1 MTIKLTIAENSVKD
15 PDLVADE
22 KLSLQVA
29 AWLRHCENS
38 LDFLF
43 RDDTPDLGVVEALQG
58 APHLKICDPISGLDE
73 PHVMKKVERMEDMDS
88 GENVPAENCLKG
100 RNMLVVMAN
109 GDEASGRWM
118 KGRREGAG
126 CHIGPRLEKIGV
138 HMIAGQYEDGV
149 LTGLGKVIMKDDTVR
164 QGTFQHGYLH
174 GPVRGFR
181 VSKLSGGGGH
191 GDSGLSWIGHYRAG
205 LPHGTC
211 WVSMLGGGWLVGRVD
226 DNGAFTGTDI
236 AFLYSN
242 LSTALVGEWRDGKL
256 VAGRS
261 SRLTGLQE
269 VHGVLVPSFT
279 STDNS
284 SANHYERW
292 ISTDSCMLC
301 PPHRQDPYEST
312 LVRVAKSEV
321 EGGGEGLYARK
332 NIPAGTLI
340 AFYNGIRMTKE
351 QRTPYGD
358 TGYAIF
364 VEWAERGR
372 KTGDHMDLPP
382 EFHAS
387 ENYTSTL
394 AHKLNHSFIANC
406 EWSNAEHPCYGLVP
420 SVTTCFEVLEGQE
433 LTVNYGLDME
443 RAPQWYMDCWDLHSR
458 IVN

>member
-1 MTIKLTIAENSVKD
+1 MTIKLNDTIPNSSITD
-15 PDLVADE
+15 PDLIADE
-22 KLSLQVA
+22 KLSLKVA

-43 RDDTPDLGVVEALQG
+43 RDDTPHLGVVEALQG
-58 APHLKICDPISGLDE
+58 PPSLKICDTISGLDE
-73 PHVMKKVERMEDMDS
+73 PHFMKKVEKMEDVDS
-88 GENVPAENCLKG
+88 GENVAAEDCLKG
-100 RNMLVVMAN
+100 RNMLVVLAN
-109 GDEASGRWM
+109 GDEASGRWV

-174 GPVRGFR
+174 GPV
-181 VSKLSGGGGH
+181 SGGGGH

-226 DNGAFTGTDI
+226 DTGAFTGADI
-236 AFLYSN
+236 AFLYPD
-242 LSTALVGEWRDGKL
+242 LSTALVGEWRDGQL

-261 SRLTGLQE
+261 SRLTRLQE

-279 STDNS
+279 IPDNS
-284 SANHYERW
+284 TTNHYERW

-312 LVRVAKSEV
+312 LVRVAMSEV

-351 QRTPYGD
+351 QRTPWSD

-372 KTGDHMDLPP
+372 RTGDHMDLPP

-406 EWSNAEHPCYGLVP
+406 EWSNAEHPCYGLIP
-420 SVTTCFEVLEGQE
+420 SVSTCLDVLEGEE
-433 LTVNYGLDME
+433 LTINYGLDME